1 MKRGTEGWGDLPYFD
16 RGHEGIEGR
25 KCRER
30 REKMAGR
37 GGELQKLLYL
47 SCYITLREITAF

>member
-30 REKMAGR
+30 RENAGG
-37 GGELQKLLYL
+37 GGELQKLLYF
-47 SCYITLREITAF
+47 SSNISP